1 MPIDEE
7 REIPSSAQMKS
18 FRENIVWLALEEQ
31 LNMSLE
37 ETVKQ
42 LVAEDDIKIMYR
54 LQGEVKAIE
63 EILLMPEVLYEEAL
77 NDEEEEKQE
86 RGNNDGN

>member
-1 MPIDEE
+1 
-7 REIPSSAQMKS
+7 
-18 FRENIVWLALEEQ
+18 
-31 LNMSLE
+31 MSLE